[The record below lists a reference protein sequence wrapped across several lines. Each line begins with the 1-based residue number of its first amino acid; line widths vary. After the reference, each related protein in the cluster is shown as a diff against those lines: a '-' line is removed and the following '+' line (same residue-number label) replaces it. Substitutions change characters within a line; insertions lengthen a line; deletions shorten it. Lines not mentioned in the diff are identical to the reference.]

1 MTEQMLLRLAMV
13 LQNQAPTTLNKY
25 ICNLAEAVLLDYPEG
40 ISLFDLNNLLN
51 TQFNLAFTEEE
62 IIHAITQKGRNRI
75 INEGNIYKLTPT
87 TQRKLLM
94 QSSLSEELTQIIES
108 FCETFELKNSV
119 SDVSSLLLR
128 YFYYCF
134 NSNVDNLLSLL
145 EKHTTSDANAFKSSA
160 EDIAIINRFITWD
173 NPKKD
178 ALVYRLIAT
187 FYEYCMLTI
196 KKDSILSSELFKGKR
211 FYLDANIL
219 FRMAGIN
226 NEERKT
232 VTQGFI
238 DHCRQAGIELYCTSA
253 TLDEVY
259 RVIAA
264 QVGYIK
270 GIAGLSM
277 PVSCEKLETINPHTE
292 VNDFYRIYYNWC
304 HIAGNRYGD
313 FTSFNQ
319 YLLSLVQDTLSQ
331 LKIKQSS
338 AFKVGNHATHYNQQ
352 VDNLKDYKN
361 TIRTW
366 RHTSTQSAETDITNI
381 MDTLAWR
388 AGSGKSIWQTNDFI
402 VSADQ
407 LLIGW
412 SDDAYSGV
420 PIVVLPSVWLSI
432 ILRFTGRTDDDYKS
446 FCLFLTQR
454 NHISHEDTIDPIQL
468 LRTINEKTTQT
479 EIKERIITE
488 ITLNKSQYSFG
499 TAEEYAASTDRA
511 FDKVLEEIYGNTAK
525 QIDQAKNEMQKQIDE
540 LKESEAGKIEN
551 AMAIQAAAERE
562 KTIITLAKSE
572 AAKAVRVFRIVSE
585 FGWIL
590 YGFATIIVGIALAS
604 WVWEISPFYLWMLN
618 LLPAKVI
625 ASVEIFITIWGF
637 FALTV
642 TLLTAAIKG
651 LFAWLGS
658 EKRETRLYKRYYN
671 KHLKI
676 VNENKV

>member
-40 ISLFDLNNLLN
+40 ISLFDLNGLLN

-62 IIHAITQKGRNRI
+62 IIQAIVQKGRNRI
-75 INEGNIYKLTPT
+75 VNEGNVYKLTQA
-87 TQRKLLM
+87 TQRKLSM
-94 QSSLSEELTQIIES
+94 QSSISEELTQIIQS
-108 FCETFELKNSV
+108 FCESFGLENTAT
-119 SDVSSLLLR
+119 DVSSLLLR

-134 NSNVDNLLSLL
+134 NSNVDNLLSLF
-145 EKHTTSDANAFKSSA
+145 EKRTASDANAFESNA
-160 EDIAIINRFITWD
+160 EDIAIINCFITWD
-173 NPKKD
+173 NPQKD

-187 FYEYCMLTI
+187 CYEYCMLTI
-196 KKDSILSSELFKGKR
+196 KKDSILSTELFKGKR

-232 VTQGFI
+232 VTQGFVN
-238 DHCRQAGIELYCTSA
+238 HCRQAGIELYCTSA

-259 RVIAA
+259 RVITA

-277 PVSCEKLETINPHTE
+277 PVSCEKLEAINPNTE

-304 HIAGNRYGD
+304 HIAGNKCGD

-338 AFKVGNHATHYNQQ
+338 AFKVSNRATQYNQQ
-352 VDNLKDYKN
+352 VENLKNYKN
-361 TIRTW
+361 AMRTW
-366 RHTSTQSAETDITNI
+366 RYTSTLSAETDITNI

-388 AGSGKSIWQTNDFI
+388 TGSGKSIWQTNDFI

-407 LLIGW
+407 LLISW
-412 SDDAYSGV
+412 SDEAYSGV

-454 NHISHEDTIDPIQL
+454 QHVSHEDTIDPIQL

-479 EIKERIITE
+479 DIKERIITE
-488 ITLNKSQYSFG
+488 ITLNKAQYSFE
-499 TAEEYAASTDRA
+499 TAEEYAASAERA
-511 FDKVLEEIYGNTAK
+511 FDKVLEEVYGNTAK

-551 AMAIQAAAERE
+551 AVAIQAAAERE
-562 KTIITLAKSE
+562 KTIITLAKSD
-572 AAKAVRVFRIVSE
+572 AASAVQVFRVFSE
-585 FGWIL
+585 LGWIL
-590 YGFATIIVGIALAS
+590 YILAAAIVGIALAS
-604 WVWEISPFYLWMLN
+604 WLWEISPFYSWMLN
-618 LLPAKVI
+618 LLPAKAV
-625 ASVEIFITIWGF
+625 ASVEIFLAIWGF
-637 FALTV
+637 FALAV
-642 TLLTAAIKG
+642 TLLTTAIKG
-651 LFAWLGS
+651 LLTWLGS
-658 EKRETRLYKRYYN
+658 EKRENRLYKRYYE
-671 KHLKI
+671 KHLKT
-676 VNENKV
+676 VNESK